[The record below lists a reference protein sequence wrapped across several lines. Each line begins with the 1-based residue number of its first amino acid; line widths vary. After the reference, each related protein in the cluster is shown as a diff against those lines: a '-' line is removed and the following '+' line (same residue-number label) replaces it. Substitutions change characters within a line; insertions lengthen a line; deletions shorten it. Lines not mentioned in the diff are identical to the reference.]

1 LCFTCIFSKKFFN
14 SFKIFIFQV
23 QRTPTRTTTTSPSRC
38 RPSPAKVRWGSSAS
52 SRGLRCRFTASLKRT
67 SSDQKFFSHTQVIS
81 FLLLEHGQTHSITYC
96 KKKELKSKEGSWQR
110 RLSFN

>member
-67 SSDQKFFSHTQVIS
+67 SSDPKFFSRTQVIS
-81 FLLLEHGQTHSITYC
+81 FSLLEHGRTHLIT
-96 KKKELKSKEGSWQR
+96 
-110 RLSFN
+110 